1 MVWKKMSNDDIRN
14 KIKDLSEEVKKRKEE
29 IERIEKS
36 LQELNEKIQKNK
48 QLDDNKDLKKMVS
61 DVSDLFNLTFN
72 VMGISGKTSDNNKNG
87 GGFID
92 IINNLAELS
101 VKSESVK
108 KEFDIAG
115 KKGVVEY
122 KINVR
127 PLKGHAAGHSSIYH
141 KRPSREP
148 PLDLRLEAVPKSL
161 DKNEPMIEITEND
174 EDITVIIELPNLD
187 EKKIT
192 IDIDQDKLRIN
203 TGLEGKDVI
212 EVNLPKKVDKIGV
225 KKKYA
230 NGILEVNLKKLKTT

>member
-1 MVWKKMSNDDIRN
+1 MSNDDIGK
-14 KIKDLSEEVKKRKEE
+14 KIKDLSDEVRKRKEE

-48 QLDDNKDLKKMVS
+48 QTDVNPDLKKMVN
-61 DVSDLFNLTFN
+61 DVSDLFNLAFN
-72 VMGISGKTSDNNKNG
+72 VMGISGKTGDDDKNK

-101 VKSESVK
+101 EKTESVK
-108 KEFDIAG
+108 KEFEVAG

-148 PLDLRLEAVPKSL
+148 PLGLRLEAMPKSL
-161 DKNEPMIEITEND
+161 DKTEPLIEITENVD
-174 EDITVIIELPNLD
+174 DLTVIVEYPNLD
-187 EKKIT
+187 EKKIVV
-192 IDIDQDKLRIN
+192 DVDQDKLRIN
-203 TGLEGKDVI
+203 TGLEGVDVI
-212 EVNLPKKVDKIGV
+212 EVNLPSKVDEIGV

-230 NGILEVNLKKLKTT
+230 NGILEVYLKKLKTT

>member
-1 MVWKKMSNDDIRN
+1 MSNDDIRN

-48 QLDDNKDLKKMVS
+48 QLDDNKDLKKMVN

-101 VKSESVK
+101 EKSESVK

-115 KKGVVEY
+115 KKGVIEY
-122 KINVR
+122 KINAR
-127 PLKGHAAGHSSIYH
+127 PLKGHIAGHSSIIN
-141 KRPSREP
+141 KRPNKEP
-148 PLDLRLEAVPKSL
+148 QLDLKFDSMSKSL
-161 DKNEPMIEITEND
+161 DKNEPLIEITENID
-174 EDITVIIELPNLD
+174 DITIIAELPNLD

-192 IDIDQDKLRIN
+192 IDVDQDKLKIN
-203 TGLEGKDVI
+203 TGLEGKDFI
-212 EVNLPKKVDKIGV
+212 EVNLPKKVDKIDV
-225 KKKYA
+225 KKKYE
-230 NGILEVNLKKLKTT
+230 NGILEVNLKKLKM